1 VKLADLASVTTIV
14 TQRDELARVARG
26 LDKARTFSVVMSTT
40 EAGPVSCSLPAE
52 FAPDVANLIQK
63 QIALL
68 DSQLKG
74 FGIEP

>member
-1 VKLADLASVTTIV
+1 MKLADLASVTTIV

>member
-1 VKLADLASVTTIV
+1 MKLADLASVTTIV

-52 FAPDVANLIQK
+52 FAPDVSNLIQK

-68 DSQLKG
+68 DNQLKG